1 MPAPHR
7 RSACRTRRSN
17 RRSTRCRRS
26 SRFPRS
32 APVRVAPSSSNART
46 APASASRSNSMHLWP
61 MAASTISPRPTRVCG
76 GVRSTPRRSEAA
88 RSSLKSTPRPRL
100 ARRRS
105 SAGSSASRR
114 AKDPRRAHG
123 RTASA
128 RRIRSLPDRACRE
141 PRCRLAGARSAA
153 RFVHRH
159 SHCAALAHLRQ
170 FAAAGKLRRGRGRA
184 RRGDLP
190 HAAVRRHADR
200 HLDARDRRGADC
212 DHRRRRQGRR
222 LRHHISDLDR
232 TVRSA
237 VRREN
242 ARRTRAR
249 LRPRLPARAG
259 ARRAR
264 RQGRARRS
272 SASGSSA
279 AAFARAARRRRIR
292 AQHPP
297 AQRPHRSRRG
307 DPPRADELRGRGR
320 ASACD
325 GGRACGPWHRADAR
339 RRLCAAA
346 APNAGYAHAQLSRRR
361 RRHPDVFVCRPLR
374 LRVEGRQ
381 GFLQAQ
387 FRRQDRV
394 DRHGAGRRR
403 PQDHV
408 QTIRDAPEG
417 ARAERC
423 ALPIPVASQ
432 KFARDSIAG
441 VYIHATAVNNLVRN
455 DGLTEFGR
463 IGAAIASFVLA
474 VLAAAAALAFSPA
487 AAAAATVGLG
497 VTWTAGATVALRY
510 ALALPLIEPL
520 IASLAA
526 LVATIGYRFV
536 IADRGKRLLRQSF
549 ALYLAPAVIEKM
561 LSSNK
566 PPALGGEMRNVT
578 IYFSDIA
585 DFSSIAEKIP
595 PTELVAAMNEY
606 LSAMTDL
613 IEAHGGFVDKYF
625 GDAIVAVFGAPLD
638 DKDHA
643 TNAVHAA
650 LRCAAALATLDRV
663 NAAFGGAVRQRIGL
677 NSGEA
682 LVGNIGSRRR
692 FNYTVM
698 GDVVNLASRLEGSNK
713 LYGTTVIASEATVTQ
728 TGRTFV
734 WRELDAIRVKGRRQA
749 VRIFEPLGVAGEVAP
764 ELLSRAQTYGAG
776 LTRYRARDFAGAAE
790 KFALVANDDTPSAL
804 FLERV
809 RQLAQQPPGADWEAV
824 SAQEEK

>member
-1 MPAPHR
+1 M
-7 RSACRTRRSN
+7 
-17 RRSTRCRRS
+17 
-26 SRFPRS
+26 
-32 APVRVAPSSSNART
+32 
-46 APASASRSNSMHLWP
+46 
-61 MAASTISPRPTRVCG
+61 G
-76 GVRSTPRRSEAA
+76 G
-88 RSSLKSTPRPRL
+88 PRL
-100 ARRRS
+100 R
-105 SAGSSASRR
+105 
-114 AKDPRRAHG
+114 
-123 RTASA
+123 
-128 RRIRSLPDRACRE
+128 
-141 PRCRLAGARSAA
+141 
-153 RFVHRH
+153 
-159 SHCAALAHLRQ
+159 AALAAFLIALAASLVAASPALDPLRGLSIDILT
-170 FAAAGKLRRGRGRA
+170 ALRWRIYGNSQ
-184 RRGDLP
+184 P
-190 HAAVRRHADR
+190 PETSAAVVVA
-200 HLDARDRRGADC
+200 LDEETFRTPPFDGTPTVTWTREIGEVLTAIIDGGARVVGFDIIFPTSIE
-212 DHRRRRQGRR
+212 Q
-222 LRHHISDLDR
+222 
-232 TVRSA
+232 SA
-237 VRREN
+237 VPFGERTLG
-242 ARRTRAR
+242 ARVRGFDRDYLRA
-249 LRPRLPARAG
+249 LALGARAG
-259 ARRAR
+259 KVVLGDLQHQDRPLLPSPGQRAAVGFERNIRPLNVHTDPDGVIRRVPMSFEVEGEQVPAMAAELVARGIEPMPDAV
-264 RQGRARRS
+264 
-272 SASGSSA
+272 
-279 AAFARAARRRRIR
+279 FARLPRQTPDMLTLNFQGGADGIPTYSFADLY
-292 AQHPP
+292 ACV
-297 AQRPHRSRRG
+297 SKG
-307 DPPRADELRGRGR
+307 DKDFFKRNF
-320 ASACD
+320 
-325 GGRACGPWHRADAR
+325 GGKIVLIGTV
-339 RRLCAAA
+339 L
-346 APNAGYAHAQLSRRR
+346 
-361 RRHPDVFVCRPLR
+361 DV
-374 LRVEGRQ
+374 E
-381 GFLQAQ
+381 
-387 FRRQDRV
+387 DRKITSK
-394 DRHGAGRRR
+394 RFA
-403 PQDHV
+403 
-408 QTIRDAPEG
+408 TAPEG

-463 IGAAIASFVLA
+463 IGAAIASFALA
-474 VLAAAAALAFSPA
+474 LLAAAAALAFGPA

-595 PTELVAAMNEY
+595 PTELVATMNEY
-606 LSAMTDL
+606 LSAMTDV

-643 TNAVHAA
+643 TNAVRAA
-650 LRCAAALATLDRV
+650 LRCAASLATLDRV

-713 LYGTTVIASEATVTQ
+713 LYGTTVIASQATVTL
-728 TGRTFV
+728 TGAAFV

-749 VRIFEPLGVAGEVAP
+749 VRIFELLGVAGEVAP
-764 ELLSRAQTYGAG
+764 QLLSRGQAYGAG

-790 KFALVANDDTPSAL
+790 KFALVANDDPPSAL